1 MSQVKTKFREGVV
14 VSSKMKKTVVVR
26 VERFFRH
33 PLYQKT
39 IHKAKK
45 FLAHDELGQ
54 CKVGD
59 RVEIVETRPLSA
71 AKHFRVVKK
80 I

>member
-1 MSQVKTKFREGVV
+1 MSRVKTKFREGVV
-14 VSSKMKKTVVVR
+14 VSNKMKKTVVVR
-26 VERFFRH
+26 VERVFRH

-39 IHKAKK
+39 IRKAKK

-71 AKHFRVVKK
+71 AKRFRVVKK